1 MPRKEAFSLF
11 RQTVR
16 NGRCGAATPSD
27 VKRLALQRP
36 PELGPGEL
44 GTDNMLTITRR
55 LVPAVI
61 GAALYA
67 SLLTSAQAAVLT
79 TNGIWTAAEPGNAIG
94 LNGLGSDQLRWGLT
108 FRGNPQSGYG
118 FQGVTDSSIT
128 LPTAG
133 GAPVLFEIG
142 TFTHYN
148 RPIYFDGIDSA
159 TLSVAFALDGPGGS
173 LMAGS
178 LDFVFSHLETLNYPG
193 RGVSC
198 EAGGV
203 APCPDLVEISS
214 AAATQYFVAE
224 GISYRYDVVGFLV
237 DGVPTSQF
245 LTGEHRN
252 TSAILMGQITK
263 QRPVA
268 TNLPAPNS
276 LALFGL
282 GLAGLAW
289 TGVRQ
294 SQRRTRART

>member
-1 MPRKEAFSLF
+1 M
-11 RQTVR
+11 
-16 NGRCGAATPSD
+16 
-27 VKRLALQRP
+27 LA
-36 PELGPGEL
+36 
-44 GTDNMLTITRR
+44 ISRR
-55 LVPAVI
+55 LVPTII
-61 GAALYA
+61 GAALCA

-79 TNGIWTAAEPGNAIG
+79 TSGIWTAAEPGNAVG

-108 FRGNPQSGYG
+108 YGGNPQSGYG
-118 FQGVTDSSIT
+118 FQGVTGSAIT

-148 RPIYFDGIDSA
+148 RPIYYDSIDSA
-159 TLSVAFALDGPGGS
+159 TLSVAFELGGPGGS

-178 LDFVFSHLETLNYPG
+178 LDFVFGHLETLNYPG

-198 EAGGV
+198 AAGGV
-203 APCPDLVEISS
+203 APCPDLVEISG
-214 AAATQYFVAE
+214 AAASQYFVA
-224 GISYRYDVVGFLV
+224 GGMTYRYDVIGFLV
-237 DGVPTSQF
+237 DGVPTSEF
-245 LTGEHRN
+245 LTEEYRDN
-252 TSAILMGQITK
+252 SAILMGQITR
-263 QRPVA
+263 QPPPPVT

-294 SQRRTRART
+294 SQRRTRPRSQSSIAH